1 MGKKYNNYSKN
12 FVANKEKVVENTT
25 LEQQPENDVETTT
38 LEQQPENDVEVETQV
53 PVVAVIGVVSGC
65 VKLNVRKG
73 PSKET
78 DPVAVIDKGYELVIE
93 EELSDWYKVKI
104 AGGIIG
110 YCMAEF
116 ITIP

>member
-12 FVANKEKVVENTT
+12 FVANKEEV
-25 LEQQPENDVETTT
+25 VETTT
-38 LEQQPENDVEVETQV
+38 LDQQPENNIEVENTQPEV
-53 PVVAVIGVVSGC
+53 EMPAPVDAPVIGVVSGC
-65 VKLNVRKG
+65 EKLNVRKG

-78 DPVAVIDKGYELVIE
+78 EPVAVIDKGYEVIIE
-93 EELSDWYKVKI
+93 EELADWYKVKI
-104 AGGIIG
+104 AGEIIG